1 MKIVAP
7 DGAALHAAVIGAR
20 RLEESLAFYRDLV
33 GLQVIDEG
41 VLEDGAFSAFW
52 RLPAGSRGRF
62 AALAERG
69 GEVGRIVLIE
79 FEGAER
85 LPIRDVPDESAYG
98 LMNLNFY
105 TADIAR
111 DAARMEMAGYPLWSP
126 PMRHRMAPEVGSPT
140 EVMLD
145 GPDTLIINLVE
156 LTTSDPATRI
166 GQMRAFVADEFGY
179 NAQGF
184 TPVVTTQHA
193 SPDTAADVG
202 FYEAALG
209 MKVLFSDRLG
219 NPEQNAFSRYPE
231 GSTTLCTFMQGG
243 HMFGKVAI
251 NQPLDYPCVS
261 MTETA
266 VAPNIGYIAQ
276 AFLVPDLKQSLARG
290 REAGAR
296 DYTPVSAIHFPGLGA
311 VDAAVVRSPGSGALI
326 LMIENTP

>member
-1 MKIVAP
+1 MSIVAP
-7 DGAALHAAVIGAR
+7 QGAALHAAVIGVR
-20 RLEESLAFYRDLV
+20 TLEQSLRFYRDLI
-33 GLQVIDEG
+33 GLAVIDEG
-41 VLEDGAFSAFW
+41 VLYNGAFSAFW
-52 RLPAGSRGRF
+52 RLPSGSRARY

-69 GEVGRIVLIE
+69 GKVGRIVLIE
-79 FEGAER
+79 FEGPER
-85 LPIRDVPDESAYG
+85 LPIRDIPDESAYG

-111 DAARMEMAGYPLWSP
+111 DAARIEAAGYPLWSP

-166 GQMRAFVADEFGY
+166 GQMRAFVADDFGY

-193 SPDTAADVG
+193 TPDMAAEVR
-202 FYEAALG
+202 FYEAAMG
-209 MKVLFSDRLG
+209 MRVLFSDRLG

-231 GSTTLCTFMQGG
+231 GSTTLCTFLQGA
-243 HMFGKVAI
+243 HMFGKVAV

-261 MTETA
+261 MTDTA

-276 AFLVPDLKQSLARG
+276 AFIVPDLGLSVTRG

-296 DYTPVSAIHFPGLGA
+296 DYALASDIHFPGLGP
-311 VDAAVVRSPGSGALI
+311 VQAAIVRSPGSGALI
-326 LMIENTP
+326 LMIEEAP